1 MGNVSLEPL
10 TTQTS
15 QSHKPKRLRSTGEIK
30 HLRIVLQYM
39 YSVTFHHCLLC
50 TFHIRNFNLWHLTL
64 HLVSVNVF
72 RSVVGTFLCGP
83 AALATVLEK
92 KCAKYS
98 DVDPRKTKFY
108 FNKEN
113 FWAKKNNREA
123 AFWLLEDESWWEF
136 LSPWIILKTMNED
149 KAARQHMTL
158 AGCVLTHCNFI
169 STPQGRTFFLHN
181 FSKPMNHH
189 NLIIHYDTWL
199 L

>member
-64 HLVSVNVF
+64 HLVSANVF

-113 FWAKKNNREA
+113 FWAKKKQQESSVL
-123 AFWLLEDESWWEF
+123 AFGGWKLVGISF
-136 LSPWIILKTMNED
+136 TMNYFKNNEWGQSCQTTYD
-149 KAARQHMTL
+149 ASWVCFDTL
-158 AGCVLTHCNFI
+158 
-169 STPQGRTFFLHN
+169 
-181 FSKPMNHH
+181 
-189 NLIIHYDTWL
+189 
-199 L
+199 